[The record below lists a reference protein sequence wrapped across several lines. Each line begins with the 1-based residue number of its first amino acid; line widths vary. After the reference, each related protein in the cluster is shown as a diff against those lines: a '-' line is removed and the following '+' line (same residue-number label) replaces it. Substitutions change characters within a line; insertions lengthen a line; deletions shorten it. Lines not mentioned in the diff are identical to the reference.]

1 MSINFQTLI
10 VLVVSTAFNYYLAE
24 ERFLP
29 QDPTTFVLS
38 IILSSLYY
46 LIMSGK
52 IKIPITPIPPLASL
66 TGLSINYKILFTYKK
81 VALLFAG
88 ISIIVF
94 IYSMFIMLHS
104 GGMEFYIILN
114 IIFESLVLFT
124 IYCTILLIEFVF
136 DLDKTKSDKV

>member
-29 QDPTTFVLS
+29 QDPTIFVLS

-94 IYSMFIMLHS
+94 IYSMFIMLYS
-104 GGMEFYIILN
+104 GGREFYIILI

-124 IYCTILLIEFVF
+124 IYCTILSIEFVF
-136 DLDKTKSDKV
+136 DLDRTKSDKV